1 MRRIK
6 LVLAVT
12 AAVAAMSMAG
22 APAMADVEIDASGGS
37 HGNGFTSIISS
48 SEFSGFDN
56 DGSGDFSDNFVFFS
70 SGSSFDDIDVE
81 GSSFHFG

>member
-22 APAMADVEIDASGGS
+22 APAMADVEIRNSVGN
-37 HGNGFTSIISS
+37 HGNGFISIISE
-48 SEFSGFDN
+48 SEFSGS
-56 DGSGDFSDNFVFFS
+56 DGNFGDFSDNVVFFS